1 MEIGFGAEYFDFGPT
16 IVKKWLSPIHIK
28 LHEDYKKSDIEE
40 IEKIT
45 EELSQLTNLAFTINS
60 STPNMHIYFTLK
72 EELPFKHRFVA
83 SILPGPLPV
92 GFFYVNDNR
101 GVIYEAVILINR
113 KTRGAARLSLL
124 REEITQSLGLMKDSY
139 VYPKSIFH
147 HNSAPLKYTEV
158 DKQVIRL
165 LYDEIVEP
173 DMTRKEVLDTLWNS
187 PGD

>member
-28 LHEDYKKSDIEE
+28 IYEDYKQSDIEE

-45 EELSQLTNLAFTINS
+45 EELSQLTNLVFRTDNP
-60 STPNMHIYFTLK
+60 TPNMHIYFTLK
-72 EELPFKHRFVA
+72 EELPFRHRFVA
-83 SILPGPLPV
+83 SILPGPLPI
-92 GFFYVNDNR
+92 GFFYVNDTK

-113 KTRGAARLSLL
+113 EKKGTSRLSLL
-124 REEITQSLGLMKDSY
+124 REEITQSLGLMKDSH

-173 DMTRKEVLDTLWNS
+173 GMTRKEVLDTLWNL
-187 PGD
+187 PD